1 MGIVDKI
8 MSGFK
13 KDAAPAF
20 TADKSV
26 PTIDRGRKSWGD
38 EQWSRYNKGARQIKD
53 YVHGTSMDKMFP
65 DQVKNGGYSSPKFDK
80 FVSSFGKD
88 SDFSKHLDKNLEIYQ
103 TSGKAYGSDYDKSF
117 KGMTDILEKS
127 VTEGSSYWDD

>member
-1 MGIVDKI
+1 MGIVDTI

-13 KDAAPAF
+13 KDDAPAF

-38 EQWSRYNKGARQIKD
+38 EQWSRYNEGVRNIRA
-53 YVHGTSMDKMFP
+53 YTHGTSMDKMFP
-65 DQVKNGGYSSPKFDK
+65 DQVKNGGYSNPKFEK
-80 FVSSFGKD
+80 FISSFGKD
-88 SDFSKHLDKNLEIYQ
+88 SDFSKHLDRNVEAYQ
-103 TSGKAYGSDYDKSF
+103 TEGFKSSKYSKSF